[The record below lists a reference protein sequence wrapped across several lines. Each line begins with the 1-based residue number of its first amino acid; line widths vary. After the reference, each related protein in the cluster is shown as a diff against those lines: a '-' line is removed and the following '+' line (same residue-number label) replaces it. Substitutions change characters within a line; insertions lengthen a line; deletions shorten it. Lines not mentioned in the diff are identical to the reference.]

1 MIKIVVER
9 SPRPTKLEKLIAE
22 AQKDTEG
29 LKKKARLA
37 ERVKTRMIRDLKG
50 LVDTLEGKEHA

>member
-29 LKKKARLA
+29 LKKKAKLA
-37 ERVKTRMIRDLKG
+37 QRVKARMVRDLKG
-50 LVDTLEGKEHA
+50 VIDALEGKEHA